1 MRGDRLVETETTEIS
16 VGELLAEMEKAGQS
30 GESLGDELMSRSK
43 LALVAKNNNSKSGSL

>member
-16 VGELLAEMEKAGQS
+16 VGELPAEMEKAGQS

-43 LALVAKNNNSKSGSL
+43 LALAAKNNNSKSGSL